1 MEGAEIRGP
10 RGVAPGTPRLHPVAP
25 RRSWSVGSGRS
36 GRMSG
41 GRELLLWL
49 GCVCCVVLTSSTS
62 SNVEHYEVVRPIRRA
77 HRARRSLKD
86 VQLHPDTVQYDL
98 TIEGEKLTIHLEKN
112 RDLIGKSFTETYY
125 LENGKRV
132 TTAPDQENCFY
143 HGHVEGEP
151 DSSVSV
157 GICSGISGF
166 LRTRRRVYLIEP
178 LEQSADGDHAVYRRE
193 HLKLD
198 NGSNGTVQLDHDPG
212 PRLAGLFRSRSWKS
226 KAAPGPQRFVE
237 LFVVVDHAE
246 FKIYGGETKSRI
258 LGVVNHVDKLYRPLN
273 IRIILVGLEIWT
285 QEDFIEVDL
294 DSETTLDNFLSWRQN
309 DLLKRI
315 KHDNAQFVTGRDFD
329 GDTVGLANK
338 FAMCTGNSGGVNQ
351 DHHDNPVGLASTI
364 AHEMGHNFGLS
375 HDGANCVCGPTYSSG
390 NCVMADKLRT
400 GNQVFPEFFSGCSI
414 DQLTEFMAR
423 AQPACLHR
431 PGSLRTVSTGP
442 RCGNALLDAGEE
454 CDCGTAEECSD
465 PCCDASTCRLT
476 EGSQCAHGLCCEN
489 CQLKASGSVC
499 RRSAGDC
506 DLPEYCSGESPDCP
520 ADSFHMNGKPC
531 YNQAQGFCHNGRCP
545 TREQHCWR
553 LFGPGSRV
561 GLEKC
566 FDLNRR
572 GEEGANCGRTQHGL
586 TRCST
591 ANLKCGS
598 IFCEGGGESITGK
611 RAAYTMFGTE
621 CRLAVDDDKSRNI
634 DMVPDGAKCGPD
646 QVCLNHQCV
655 DVAVYGKKE
664 DCSKKCSN
672 HGVCNHNKEC
682 HCDPGWAPPYCDVQ
696 YADTPRGQTGI
707 IAGMC
712 AAVSI
717 VLLMAVVITGLMCC
731 KKERADN
738 YASKRKV
745 HSAPERLNS
754 VFQTPSSPPLKE
766 RPLISQPTF
775 MATTATQACMPLV
788 VTVTP
793 SRPAPQPPQKPAA
806 APESEPNKPGP
817 PSKPPVPPT
826 KPLPALGKAQALKP
840 PAPPPVPPVKP
851 SPVPGGRIK
860 PASPPVPPAKP
871 KIHRP
876 T

>member
-1 MEGAEIRGP
+1 
-10 RGVAPGTPRLHPVAP
+10 
-25 RRSWSVGSGRS
+25 
-36 GRMSG
+36 MSG
-41 GRELLLWL
+41 GGELFLWL
-49 GCVCCVVLTSSTS
+49 SCVCCVVVVTSSMLS
-62 SNVEHYEVVRPIRRA
+62 HVEQYEVVRPIRRS
-77 HRARRSLKD
+77 HRRKRSLED
-86 VQLHPDTVQYDL
+86 DQLHPDRVQYDL
-98 TIEGEKLTIHLEKN
+98 IIEGQNLTIHLEKN

-125 LENGKRV
+125 LENGRRV
-132 TTAPDQENCFY
+132 TTSPNQENCFY
-143 HGHVEGEP
+143 HGHIEGVF

-166 LRTRRRVYLIEP
+166 LRARRQVYLIEP
-178 LEQSADGDHAVYRRE
+178 LGRSEDGDHAVYRRE
-193 HLKLD
+193 HLKVG
-198 NGSNGTVQLDHDPG
+198 GSARCGSDSSNTTVQLDQDRG

-226 KAAPGPQRFVE
+226 KPAAGPQRFVE
-237 LFVVVDHAE
+237 LFVVVDHTE
-246 FKIYGGETKSRI
+246 FKLYGGETKSRI

-285 QEDFIEVDL
+285 QEDFIEVDI
-294 DSETTLDNFLSWRQN
+294 DSETTLDNFLTWRQT

-315 KHDNAQFVTGRDFD
+315 KHDNAQFVTGKDFD

-338 FAMCTGNSGGVNQ
+338 FAMCTENSGGVNQ

-375 HDGANCVCGPTYSSG
+375 HDAAGCVCGPSYSSG

-400 GNQVFPEFFSGCSI
+400 GSQVFPEFFSGCSM

-423 AQPACLHR
+423 AQPACLQW
-431 PGSLRTVSTGP
+431 PGSVRTVPTGP
-442 RCGNALLDAGEE
+442 RCGNGLLDAGEE
-454 CDCGTAEECSD
+454 CDCGTVEECNNL
-465 PCCDASTCRLT
+465 CCDASTCQLA
-476 EGSQCAHGLCCEN
+476 EGSQCAHGQCCED

-506 DLPEYCSGESPDCP
+506 DLPEYCTGESQDCP
-520 ADSFHMNGKPC
+520 ADSFEMNGKPC
-531 YNQAQGFCHNGRCP
+531 YNQAPGFCHDGRCP

-561 GLEKC
+561 GSEKC

-572 GEEGANCGRTQHGL
+572 GEEGANCGRNRFGFTP
-586 TRCST
+586 CSP

-611 RAAYTMFGTE
+611 RAAYTLLGTE

-634 DMVPDGAKCGPD
+634 DMVPNGAKCGPD
-646 QVCLNHQCV
+646 KVCLNHKCV

-664 DCSKKCSN
+664 ECSKKCN
-672 HGVCNHNKEC
+672 NNGVCNHNKEC
-682 HCDPGWAPPYCDVQ
+682 HCNPGWAPPYCAVQ
-696 YADTPRGQTGI
+696 YADTTQGQTGI

-712 AAVSI
+712 AAVSV
-717 VLLMAVVITGLMCC
+717 VLLVAALITGLMCC
-731 KKERADN
+731 KKNGADN

-745 HSAPERLNS
+745 HSAPGRLNPVFRESS
-754 VFQTPSSPPLKE
+754 VKD
-766 RPLISQPTF
+766 RPQISQPTF
-775 MATTATQACMPLV
+775 MASTATQACMPLM

-793 SRPAPQPPQKPAA
+793 SRPPPQPPQKPSTA
-806 APESEPNKPGP
+806 APPPEPEPNKPIP
-817 PSKPPVPPT
+817 PPKPVSPC
-826 KPLPALGKAQALKP
+826 KPLPALNKPQAIK

-851 SPVPGGRIK
+851 SPAPPARTK
-860 PASPPVPPAKP
+860 PVSPPVPPAKP

-876 T
+876 A